1 MGNEMGNSNV
11 SGLEEEEIPTVEA
24 TKNSGPEANHVQGEN
39 QIVLEGEDKD
49 FHEKID
55 DQTSDGNEML
65 PIESDDEGGDQESGT
80 QAASSPEDLEHS
92 LDKETESGLEANLL
106 GTSDHQIRKQTSI
119 RREPL
124 EFVAPES
131 NNFDEHEHSEV
142 HVELIEEEGN
152 KGSAESS
159 SCQAEAKGNLL
170 EETETAQ
177 NLAEIVVSE
186 AANLT
191 EETIQDESL
200 VKEIV
205 AAMSINDDRRESMSE
220 EVPSEMNLTRNDSS
234 KSADKAVSKTNSSN
248 SFEKVPSE
256 MSLSRNGSSK
266 SAEEAISLINSSN
279 YFEQVPNEMSLS
291 RNGSSKSDQEAISMV
306 NSLNTFEQ
314 VPTEIYFRNG
324 SSNSSQEAV
333 SLVNSSSSLEE
344 GPQTEDKCMVLVE
357 DMNVVSNIPENET
370 KHHPEPVHEPAMNE
384 SKNDEIN
391 ASQPE
396 SMLVDSSSIG
406 GNETYQFETDPTEFT
421 VTEQSEETVQTEKEE
436 DIKAMEEKEENLKTL
451 GSGTEERETLAQP
464 ISQSSCVEYINSLLT
479 GLNQE
484 NVVSNALGFSP
495 SVRKSPSFDFDLSL
509 EARSEESD
517 QTPLLHQNK
526 TKTRSLST
534 LDGSVQY
541 RAILLEE
548 KTIEVERSNLD
559 KQRAPFLNF
568 LIEEE
573 KKKDGG
579 VDEKREVAIMKRR
592 EKRKP
597 RPSLFSTCICCAA
610 AIN

>member
-11 SGLEEEEIPTVEA
+11 SGLEEEEVPTVEA

-55 DQTSDGNEML
+55 DQTADGNEML
-65 PIESDDEGGDQESGT
+65 PIESDDESGDQESGT

-92 LDKETESGLEANLL
+92 VDKETESGLEENLL

-131 NNFDEHEHSEV
+131 NNFDEHGEV

-152 KGSAESS
+152 KGSVESS
-159 SCQAEAKGNLL
+159 SCQAESKGNLL

-191 EETIQDESL
+191 EESIQDESL

-205 AAMSINDDRRESMSE
+205 AAMSISDDRRESTSE

-234 KSADKAVSKTNSSN
+234 KSADEAVSKTNSSN
-248 SFEKVPSE
+248 SFEKVLSE

-291 RNGSSKSDQEAISMV
+291 RNGSFKSDQEAISMV

-314 VPTEIYFRNG
+314 VPTEIYLSRNG
-324 SSNSSQEAV
+324 SSKSAQEAV
-333 SLVNSSSSLEE
+333 SRVNSSNSLEE

-357 DMNVVSNIPENET
+357 DVNVVSNIPENET
-370 KHHPEPVHEPAMNE
+370 KHHPEPIHEPAMNE

-421 VTEQSEETVQTEKEE
+421 VTEQNEETEEE
-436 DIKAMEEKEENLKTL
+436 DIKAMEEKEESLKTL
-451 GSGTEERETLAQP
+451 GSGTEERETLAQS

-484 NVVSNALGFSP
+484 NVVSNTLGVGENL

-541 RAILLEE
+541 QAILLEE

-579 VDEKREVAIMKRR
+579 VDEKREVAITKRR

>member
-11 SGLEEEEIPTVEA
+11 SGLEEEIPTVEA
-24 TKNSGPEANHVQGEN
+24 TKNSGPEANHAQGEN
-39 QIVLEGEDKD
+39 QIVPEGEDKD

-92 LDKETESGLEANLL
+92 LDKESESGLEENLL

-124 EFVAPES
+124 EFAAPES
-131 NNFDEHEHSEV
+131 NNFDEHGEV

-152 KGSAESS
+152 NGSVESS
-159 SCQAEAKGNLL
+159 SCQTEAKGNLL

-205 AAMSINDDRRESMSE
+205 AAMSISDDRRESTSE

-314 VPTEIYFRNG
+314 VPTEIYLSRNG
-324 SSNSSQEAV
+324 SSKSSQEAV
-333 SLVNSSSSLEE
+333 SRVNSSNSLEE
-344 GPQTEDKCMVLVE
+344 GPQTEDKCMVPVE
-357 DMNVVSNIPENET
+357 DMNVVSNMPENET
-370 KHHPEPVHEPAMNE
+370 KHHPEPIHEPVMNE

-436 DIKAMEEKEENLKTL
+436 DIKAMEEKEEKFEDIGN
-451 GSGTEERETLAQP
+451 
-464 ISQSSCVEYINSLLT
+464 LLT

-484 NVVSNALGFSP
+484 NVVSNTLGENP

-541 RAILLEE
+541 QAILLEE

-579 VDEKREVAIMKRR
+579 VDEKREVAITKRR